1 MPTIKGISGPY
12 RFFFYSFDCAEPPH
26 VHVERDEATCKFW
39 LQPLSLADSYGFSP
53 KELNRIRGVI
63 QARLALIGEAW
74 NEHCGAR

>member
-1 MPTIKGISGPY
+1 M
-12 RFFFYSFDCAEPPH
+12 
-26 VHVERDEATCKFW
+26 HVERDEATCKFW

-63 QARLALIGEAW
+63 QARLALIEEAW